1 MFTQVLGRGKIVLVL
16 RLMAISFL
24 MAVFMSSQATGAPVY
39 TASYYTYA
47 SCIREGTSG
56 IMANGRRLQD
66 EGVCTAAMWKV
77 PFGTKVKVKNVTKGH
92 KGYGK
97 EVIVTITDRGPAKR
111 LVRQGRIID
120 LNYEAMHRL
129 DGIKRG
135 LIQVEITILD

>member
-1 MFTQVLGRGKIVLVL
+1 MFIQVLGRGKIVLVF

-66 EGVCTAAMWKV
+66 EGVCTAAMWGVK
-77 PFGTKVKVKNVTKGH
+77 FGTKVKVKNIKNS
-92 KGYGK
+92 K

-120 LNYEAMHRL
+120 LNLEAMRRL

>member
-1 MFTQVLGRGKIVLVL
+1 MFTQVLGRGKIVLVF

-66 EGVCTAAMWKV
+66 KGVCTAAMWKV
-77 PFGTKVKVKNVTKGH
+77 PFGTKVKVKNIKNS
-92 KGYGK
+92 K

-120 LNYEAMHRL
+120 LNLEAMRRL

>member
-66 EGVCTAAMWKV
+66 EGVCTAAMWGVK
-77 PFGTKVKVKNVTKGH
+77 FGTKVKVKNIKNS
-92 KGYGK
+92 K

-120 LNYEAMHRL
+120 LNLEAMRRL